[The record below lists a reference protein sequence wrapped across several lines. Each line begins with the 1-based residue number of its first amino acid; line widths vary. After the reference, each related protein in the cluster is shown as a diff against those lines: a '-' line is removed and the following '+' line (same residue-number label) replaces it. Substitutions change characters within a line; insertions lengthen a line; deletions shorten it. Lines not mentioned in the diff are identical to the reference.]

1 MFYGCSIPHFCLMIK
16 SISPKTT
23 IKDLLEVNQDLVI
36 EALINLNK
44 NFKRLKNPILR
55 KLLARRVSIAD
66 ACKIAGCSISDFIE
80 TMKQVGFAVE
90 METTEEPS
98 DLPKPAFKQAS
109 RYQTLDVR
117 PILAQ
122 DRDPLKEILANIS
135 SLEENEGLKLINT
148 FEPMP
153 LIHLLAD
160 RGFWHFTISPE
171 AGLVITY
178 FNRNGAAPTIAKA
191 PVDYEKTADAGLFEE
206 VLKRFI
212 PEHIKYLDVRQLEMP
227 KPMLT
232 ILERLTHL
240 GVGDALFVYHKKI
253 PVYLLPEL
261 EKQGFRYVFND
272 IAPGDVNML
281 IYKT

>member
-1 MFYGCSIPHFCLMIK
+1 MIK
-16 SISPKTT
+16 SVSPKTT

-66 ACKIAGCSISDFIE
+66 ACRIAGCSISDFIG

-90 METTEEPS
+90 MEITEEPP

-109 RYQTLDVR
+109 RYRELDVR

-122 DRDPLKEILANIS
+122 DKDPLKEILANIS

-160 RGFWHFTISPE
+160 RGFSHFTSSPQP
-171 AGLVITY
+171 GLFITY
-178 FNRNGAAPTIAKA
+178 FNRNGATPAIAET
-191 PVDYEKTADAGLFEE
+191 PIDFEKTADAELFEE

-232 ILERLTHL
+232 ILEQLKHL
-240 GVGDALFVYHKKI
+240 DNSDALFVYHKKI

-261 EKQGFRYVFND
+261 EKRGFRYVFND

-281 IYKT
+281 IYKS